1 VLETMRA
8 CCLGRGAAV
17 VQLREYTNQL
27 RYSQGL
33 GFRLA
38 RLLLWVLS
46 IAVVVFAVDLIVLR

>member
-1 VLETMRA
+1 MRA

-38 RLLLWVLS
+38 RLLLWGLS